1 MKTLAMLTLLAVL
14 QVGCSGKS
22 KTEDETRGHSDE
34 TKGHSKGV
42 IKGRPKPVSMADK
55 QAVSVIEKLGGKV
68 TTAARYDG
76 TSYVDSRG
84 LRTIGRQQTVV
95 KVRLSGPNVTDAALV
110 HLRGL
115 KDLYDLSL
123 SKSSVSDAGLVHLKG
138 LTKLRILRL
147 DGTKVTDAAVKK
159 LQATLPKCEI
169 FR

>member
-22 KTEDETRGHSDE
+22 ETEDE
-34 TKGHSKGV
+34 TKGHSRGA
-42 IKGRPKPVSMADK
+42 IEGYPNPLSMTDK
-55 QAVSVIEKLGGKV
+55 QAVSAIEKLGGEV
-68 TTAARYDG
+68 TTVARSDG

-84 LRTIGRQQTVV
+84 IQIFGRQQTVV

-115 KDLYDLSL
+115 KDLYDLSV
-123 SKSSVSDAGLVHLKG
+123 SKSGVTDAGLVHLKG
-138 LTKLRILRL
+138 LTNLRILRL
-147 DGTKVTDAAVKK
+147 DGTKVTDAGVKK